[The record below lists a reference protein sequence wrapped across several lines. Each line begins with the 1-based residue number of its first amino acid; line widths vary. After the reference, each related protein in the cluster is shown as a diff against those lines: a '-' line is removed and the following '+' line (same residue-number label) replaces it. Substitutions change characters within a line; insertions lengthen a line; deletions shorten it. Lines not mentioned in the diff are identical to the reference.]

1 MCVHLWVAV
10 TASLRFVLKLL
21 RQHAFSKQSGNRVC
35 VCVCAFMGCC
45 DSIPQVCFK
54 VAATARFFK
63 TKCCCGFVCVCA
75 FMGCCDSIPQV
86 CFKVAATAH
95 FFKTSCNR
103 VCVCV
108 HLWVAVTASFK
119 LKASMFFFRFW
130 VRSLPLWRCDS
141 II

>member
-1 MCVHLWVAV
+1 MCVRLWVAV
-10 TASLRFVLKLL
+10 TASHRFVLKLL
-21 RQHAFSKQSGNRVC
+21 RQRAFSKQSVVVGL
-35 VCVCAFMGCC
+35 
-45 DSIPQVCFK
+45 
-54 VAATARFFK
+54 
-63 TKCCCGFVCVCA
+63 CVCA

>member
-1 MCVHLWVAV
+1 M

-63 TKCCCGFVCVCA
+63 TKCCCGFVCVHLWVA
-75 FMGCCDSIPQV
+75 VTASLRFVLKLLRQHTFSKQV
-86 CFKVAATAH
+86 ATG
-95 FFKTSCNR
+95 
-103 VCVCV
+103 CVCV

-119 LKASMFFFRFW
+119 LKASMFFFSFLGA
-130 VRSLPLWRCDS
+130 VAAVVAL
-141 II
+141 